1 MHLSPWSFPNPWS
14 ISLYS
19 YNTWLESL
27 GLSMDCSPPGRGQP
41 PRVLGKEVSL
51 ARLLLCSSTAAGG
64 GVCCPLPWPRKAGG
78 WGSTELDAAAR
89 VGRSHLE
96 ATWGMWLSQDLLW
109 SPKSRKSRHLSGRW
123 VPGAVGA
130 ANRGEQDPTAWMW
143 ACTSTDST
151 HHPGSQPHQV
161 NYFLEMTA
169 FINIEKKKKNH
180 FL

>member
-1 MHLSPWSFPNPWS
+1 MAGEPWSEHGLQPAWTWPAS
-14 ISLYS
+14 PCAGQGSLIGAS
-19 YNTWLESL
+19 APLQLHRS
-27 GLSMDCSPPGRGQP
+27 
-41 PRVLGKEVSL
+41 
-51 ARLLLCSSTAAGG
+51 GG